1 MMAFRFYGFP
11 VPDFGAYGFEVHAG
25 DERLARVPFW
35 VVPAESMSPP
45 GGEGSEQPGGYL

>member
-1 MMAFRFYGFP
+1 
-11 VPDFGAYGFEVHAG
+11 
-25 DERLARVPFW
+25 VPFW